1 MAVEVPEGAEIT
13 TAPSQLTFTT
23 ETWNTEQTVT
33 VTAIQDADAVADLP
47 VTLAHEVSGGDYQ
60 GLAAAGVEVTIA
72 EDDVPGVKVSETALT
87 LAEGDAGTYTVVL
100 DTEPAAE
107 VTVAVEVPSGTDLT
121 VTPSELRFTA
131 ADWNTAQTVTV
142 TAIQDADAVADL
154 PVTLAHEVSGGD
166 YQGLAAAGV
175 EVTIAEDDVPGVKVS
190 ETALTLAEGDAG
202 TYTVVLDTEPAAEV
216 TVAVEVPSGT
226 DLTVTP
232 SELRFTA
239 TDWHTAQTVT
249 VTAIQDADA
258 VADLPVTLAHE
269 VSGGDYQGLA
279 AAGVEVTIAED
290 DVPGVKVS
298 EPALTVVEGDAATYT
313 VVLDTEPAAEV
324 TVAVEVPAGA
334 EITAAPSQL
343 TFTTETWNTE
353 QTVTVT
359 AIQDADAIADD
370 PVTLAHTVRGGDYE
384 GLAAA
389 GVEVTITEGDLP
401 VLTIAD
407 AEAPE
412 SAGQILF
419 TVTLSLASSRTVTVD
434 CRTADGTA
442 RAHEDYT
449 AAANLLTFAPGR
461 TEAQIAVPVANDGL
475 REGNE
480 TFTVVLSN
488 PAYATMARG
497 AATGTIVDD
506 DASVDEAWLA
516 RFGRTAAGQV
526 IEALDERLRRL
537 QRGAHLTI
545 GGQRLQL
552 GEAPEP
558 GSRPPHRNIHPV
570 APSFLSSDLP
580 GPLRAPRTARGPL
593 QTGRDLTGVSSFDI
607 LTRSSF
613 FLSSGPAPGETGAR
627 WTFWRRWAKSHFR
640 GEDTGMSLDGGP
652 WTGLLGVDREQGR
665 ALAGLAL
672 SYTIGDGGYHVHTA
686 EEALARGNAES
697 WLINAHPYLRVALNE
712 RVSAWGLVGH
722 GRGQMSL
729 GAGRERSGIAMTLG
743 GLGLRGAL
751 LPPGRLGLTLRSD
764 AFLVRMRSAA
774 AEPAVSR
781 VRMAMEGTRAVLADS
796 GRTWTPSLEL
806 GVRHDGGDAE
816 TGLGMEMG
824 GGLGYRDPGRGLT
837 VKTTVR
843 RLLIHQDSGYEEWGV
858 GGSFGF
864 STGAS
869 GRGLALRLRSSYGD
883 AASGVDRFWS
893 QHRTTPQAGS
903 YPAGRGGLF
912 NAEVGYGLG
921 ALGGLLTPYADMASG
936 RGTRT
941 YGLGGRLR
949 LEPSLSLELAGG
961 RRETTAAPP
970 GHELRLRGTL
980 HW

>member
-1 MAVEVPEGAEIT
+1 MRRHRAEEYPI
-13 TAPSQLTFTT
+13 
-23 ETWNTEQTVT
+23 
-33 VTAIQDADAVADLP
+33 AILQDS
-47 VTLAHEVSGGDYQ
+47 TGKRNCYQ
-60 GLAAAGVEVTIA
+60 GAAVKPGRIA
-72 EDDVPGVKVSETALT
+72 LSPAP
-87 LAEGDAGTYTVVL
+87 GDAATYTVAL

-107 VTVAVEVPSGTDLT
+107 VTVAVEVP
-121 VTPSELRFTA
+121 E
-131 ADWNTAQTVTV
+131 
-142 TAIQDADAVADL
+142 
-154 PVTLAHEVSGGD
+154 
-166 YQGLAAAGV
+166 
-175 EVTIAEDDVPGVKVS
+175 
-190 ETALTLAEGDAG
+190 
-202 TYTVVLDTEPAAEV
+202 
-216 TVAVEVPSGT
+216 
-226 DLTVTP
+226 
-232 SELRFTA
+232 
-239 TDWHTAQTVT
+239 
-249 VTAIQDADA
+249 
-258 VADLPVTLAHE
+258 
-269 VSGGDYQGLA
+269 
-279 AAGVEVTIAED
+279 
-290 DVPGVKVS
+290 
-298 EPALTVVEGDAATYT
+298 
-313 VVLDTEPAAEV
+313 
-324 TVAVEVPAGA
+324 GA

-343 TFTTETWNTE
+343 TFTAKTWNTA
-353 QTVTVT
+353 QTVTVS
-359 AIQDADAIADD
+359 ASHDADAIADD
-370 PVTLAHTVRGGDYE
+370 PVTLAHAVSGGDYE

-389 GVEVTITEGDLP
+389 GVEVTITEDDVPG
-401 VLTIAD
+401 VTIAD

-412 SAGQILF
+412 SAGQLLF
-419 TVTLSLASSRTVTVD
+419 TVTLSPASSRTVTVD

-488 PAYATMARG
+488 PANATVADG

-526 IEALDERLRRL
+526 IEALDERLTRP

-558 GSRPPHRNIHPV
+558 GSRPPHRNIHPDYRAAAGGRDPV
-570 APSFLSSDLP
+570 GPSFLSSDLP
-580 GPLRAPRTARGPL
+580 GPLRAPRTAGGPL
-593 QTGRDLTGVSSFDI
+593 RTGRDLTGVSPFDI
-607 LTRSSF
+607 LARSSF
-613 FLSSGPAPGETGAR
+613 FLSSGPAAGEAGAR

-640 GEDTGMSLDGGP
+640 GEEVGLSLDGGP

-672 SYTIGDGGYHVHTA
+672 SYTIGDGRYHVHTA
-686 EEALARGNAES
+686 EEALARGKAKS
-697 WLINAHPYLRVALNE
+697 WLINLHPYLRVALNE
-712 RVSAWGLVGH
+712 RVSAWGLLGH
-722 GRGQMSL
+722 GRGEMSL
-729 GAGRERSGIAMTLG
+729 GTGRERSGIVMNMG

-751 LPPGRLGLTLRSD
+751 LAPGGPGGLGLTMRSD
-764 AFLVRMRSAA
+764 AFLVRMGSDAA
-774 AEPAVSR
+774 GPAVSR
-781 VRMAMEGTRAVLADS
+781 VRMTMDGTRAVVTDS
-796 GRTWTPSLEL
+796 GRIWTPSLEL

-816 TGLGMEMG
+816 TGLGLELG
-824 GGLGYRDPGRGLT
+824 GGLEYSDPAGGLNM
-837 VKTTVR
+837 KTSGR

-864 STGAS
+864 NMGAS

-893 QHRTTPQAGS
+893 QHRTPQAGS
-903 YPAGRGGLF
+903 YPAGRGSLF

-921 ALGGLLTPYADMASG
+921 ALGGLLTPYADVASG

-949 LEPSLSLELAGG
+949 LEPSMRLELAGG
-961 RRETTAAPP
+961 RRETTAARP